1 MGTSKDNCQ
10 TLHPPKERLLGL
22 SKCDFLVGVGKGNPL
37 WETKIL
43 LPSIS
48 GKLWVWLAF
57 WRSSWTIK
65 STVHHI
71 P

>member
-10 TLHPPKERLLGL
+10 TLHPPKERLLDL

-57 WRSSWTIK
+57 
-65 STVHHI
+65 
-71 P
+71 